1 MFDPVHRISASS
13 TKSMSALDRTSRG
26 RTPSDARRR
35 GAGGWSS
42 TVGAADMDP
51 QRTGVRRTVDAGS
64 RRPVVPAGTRPQDT
78 VPVTQDSDP
87 TARRLELRP
96 ALAGFWLWDLLMAL
110 SALLT
115 CVFIALE
122 DRPVA
127 DRVGSAAVVV
137 AVALA
142 WP

>member
-26 RTPSDARRR
+26 RTPSDARRL

-64 RRPVVPAGTRPQDT
+64 RRPVVPTQRTPQET
-78 VPVTQDSDP
+78 VPMTQESDP
-87 TARRLELRP
+87 VPRVREPAP
-96 ALAGFWLWDLLMAL
+96 ALAGLWLWD
-110 SALLT
+110 
-115 CVFIALE
+115 
-122 DRPVA
+122 
-127 DRVGSAAVVV
+127 
-137 AVALA
+137 
-142 WP
+142 